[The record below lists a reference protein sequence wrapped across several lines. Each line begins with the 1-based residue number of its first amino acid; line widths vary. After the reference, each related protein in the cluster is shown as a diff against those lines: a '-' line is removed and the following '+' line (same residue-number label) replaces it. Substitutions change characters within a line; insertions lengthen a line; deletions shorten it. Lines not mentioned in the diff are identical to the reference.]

1 MKVMDEANLE
11 AWATINRYK
20 NPGEIQDRVPVTT
33 WELDRYEL
41 TVGGDSGSTEGKEV
55 AQPWLPIV
63 YRWYVRQSYHA
74 DAWISSWAILG
85 REHSRVTGLWV

>member
-41 TVGGDSGSTEGKEV
+41 TVGGDSGSTEGKEGKHSFDYLLCIDGMWDKV
-55 AQPWLPIV
+55 IMLVPGFPLE
-63 YRWYVRQSYHA
+63 
-74 DAWISSWAILG
+74 IS
-85 REHSRVTGLWV
+85 